1 MYRHAVAAPDG
12 GAGLPPVGARR
23 PPGRL
28 RAATRDGGAGRR
40 RPRRARRDRDAAR
53 RGPVHGQRRGRAGD
67 RQRASRCEGL
77 RDRRLG
83 RGGRPGARERDAPR
97 PGRRRLARRPV
108 RAAPRGPR
116 RSGRRRRR
124 EPAVRSGVPS
134 RHAAARGARG
144 SRRRGVRRC
153 GAVRAA
159 VRRRAYVAPARRRRR
174 SGDRRRR
181 RRSGHRGR
189 IRGGFL
195 RRGCAPRSHRA
206 RPRRV
211 GAACVSADPVAQAID
226 AARRGELIVF
236 PTDTVYGIAARPDD
250 AAATA
255 RLFEAKRRPL
265 DLTLPVLVASIDDAR
280 AVGVFDERAERL
292 AVALW
297 PGALTLV
304 VTRAQ
309 RSGAW
314 QLGGDRDSVGV
325 RIPDHRLARAV
336 LSAGPLAT
344 TSTNRSGESPATT
357 CEELHAAFGD
367 DVALYLCDDG
377 PLEGRAST
385 VVSLLGP
392 ELEIL
397 RAGDVDADTV
407 ARLSAG

>member
-1 MYRHAVAAPDG
+1 
-12 GAGLPPVGARR
+12 
-23 PPGRL
+23 
-28 RAATRDGGAGRR
+28 
-40 RPRRARRDRDAAR
+40 
-53 RGPVHGQRRGRAGD
+53 
-67 RQRASRCEGL
+67 
-77 RDRRLG
+77 
-83 RGGRPGARERDAPR
+83 
-97 PGRRRLARRPV
+97 
-108 RAAPRGPR
+108 
-116 RSGRRRRR
+116 
-124 EPAVRSGVPS
+124 
-134 RHAAARGARG
+134 
-144 SRRRGVRRC
+144 
-153 GAVRAA
+153 
-159 VRRRAYVAPARRRRR
+159 
-174 SGDRRRR
+174 
-181 RRSGHRGR
+181 
-189 IRGGFL
+189 
-195 RRGCAPRSHRA
+195 
-206 RPRRV
+206 
-211 GAACVSADPVAQAID
+211 VSADPVAQAID

-344 TSTNRSGESPATT
+344 TSANRSGESPATT